1 MKVKILEIFKGK
13 NGEYSSKR
21 FVGVI
26 GALVLFAAFSYNVIE
41 PSEEEPSGELI
52 SAVVTVIVFCLGYT
66 AIEKFAKDAE
76 G

>member
-26 GALVLFAAFSYNVIE
+26 GAFVLFSAFVYNVIKPTE
-41 PSEEEPSGELI
+41 QQPSNDLI
-52 SAVVTVIVFCLGYT
+52 SAVVTVVVFCLGYT